1 MDVLLAPVYAS
12 FLAVADECFR
22 ASDATEHG
30 AGFVVGPIGDFSAEK
45 LWDGSRTRGVA
56 SPAHPHRFAFK
67 PMLPCLVYES
77 HTDAIGTFRFAA
89 LVDEI
94 EINGTPRHEY
104 RCTEMKPGRGVAGA
118 RAKDEILPAYVRIR
132 VLRDIPSLVS
142 GLSCVHPRSVG
153 LSSLPLRR
161 FMFAKLDGADVERAL
176 SKMLA

>member
-22 ASDATEHG
+22 ASAATEHG
-30 AGFVVGPIGDFSAEK
+30 AGFVVGPIGEFTAEK
-45 LWDGSRTRGVA
+45 LWDGSRKRGLA

-118 RAKDEILPAYVRIR
+118 LAKDEILPAFVRIR
-132 VLRDIPSLVS
+132 LLKEIRSLLPDRTCVS
-142 GLSCVHPRSVG
+142 PRSVRP
-153 LSSLPLRR
+153 SSQPLRR
-161 FMFAKLDGADVERAL
+161 FMFAKLDDADMERAFWTL
-176 SKMLA
+176 LA